1 MDQNSKKVLAVTGLL
16 IGVSA
21 LVVLFGQL
29 IYAFLGDWSDLGLK
43 FRVAAT
49 NQYPIVIGFVALLA
63 AALTADNSKV
73 GSTITNVITAFI
85 GFVMT
90 ICMFLAVI
98 ANLSELGPDESDRV
112 SGFSNGQLWGDLFEH
127 LGLLLAALI
136 LTGASAFGIFRG
148 ANLSISRSAAPP
160 PPPPA
165 PPAPPAPPV
174 G

>member
-29 IYAFLGDWSDLGLK
+29 IYAFLGDWNDLGLK
-43 FRVAAT
+43 FRVAAI
-49 NQYPIVIGFVALLA
+49 NQYPIVIGFIAVLA
-63 AALTADNSKV
+63 AALTADHSKV

-90 ICMFLAVI
+90 IGLFLAVI
-98 ANLSELGPDESDRV
+98 ANLSEFGSDESDRY
-112 SGFSNGQLWGDLFEH
+112 SNFSNGQLWGDLFVH
-127 LGLLLAALI
+127 LGLLLAALVLI
-136 LTGASAFGIFRG
+136 GASAFGIFRG

-165 PPAPPAPPV
+165 PPAPPV

>member
-1 MDQNSKKVLAVTGLL
+1 MDQNVKKIVAVTGLL
-16 IGVSA
+16 IAGSA
-21 LVVLFGQL
+21 LIVLFGQL

-43 FRVAAT
+43 FRISAA
-49 NQYPIVIGFVALLA
+49 NQYPVVIGLVALLA
-63 AALTADNSKV
+63 AAMTADRSKV

-90 ICMFLAVI
+90 ICLFLAVI
-98 ANLSELGPDESDRV
+98 ANLSELGSEESDRF

-127 LGLLLAALI
+127 LGLLLAALV
-136 LTGASAFGIFRG
+136 LVGASAFGIFRG

-160 PPPPA
+160 PPPP
-165 PPAPPAPPV
+165 PPAPFA